1 MAARVGILVGVAAVV
16 LAMAGPLA
24 AEEKTVKVS
33 AQARPWDT
41 RINKKYG
48 FGSGDGRSP
57 AVAFGISLKVNRT
70 LTVTATGST
79 TTVRG
84 GPSFG
89 PNGQS
94 DYITGALPGNSG
106 SYFPS
111 RYIKSDNPVRL
122 NQLVGAFV
130 DADGVII
137 GEPFAIG
144 AQATLDVPKTAVAL
158 SMGLNDDI
166 FSDNSGEL
174 IVTISYRTPTVTA
187 EDPAE

>member
-1 MAARVGILVGVAAVV
+1 MLVRIGMSLLTLAAL
-16 LAMAGPLA
+16 LAAGPA
-24 AEEKTVKVS
+24 TADEKVVKVS

-41 RINKKYG
+41 RINRKYG
-48 FGSGDGRSP
+48 FGSGDGRAP

-79 TTVRG
+79 TTARG
-84 GPSFG
+84 GPPFG
-89 PNGQS
+89 PGGQS

-111 RYIKSDNPVRL
+111 RYIVSDNPVCL

-144 AQATLDVPKTAVAL
+144 KQATLDVPKTAVAL

-174 IVTISYRTPTVTA
+174 IVTISYKTPTVTA
-187 EDPAE
+187 EDPTE